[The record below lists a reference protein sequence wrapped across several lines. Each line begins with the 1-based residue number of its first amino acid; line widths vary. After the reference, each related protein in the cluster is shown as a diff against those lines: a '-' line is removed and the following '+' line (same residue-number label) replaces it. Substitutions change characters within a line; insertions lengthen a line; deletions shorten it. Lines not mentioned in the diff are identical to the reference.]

1 VSSTFLLIIV
11 VIVAIGFDFTNGF
24 HDTANAVAPTI
35 ATGAMKP
42 RTAVLMGSVLNMIG
56 AFLSLKVAATV
67 ASGIVSQAS
76 VIVPVVFAGLV
87 GAIAWNISTW
97 YFGLPSS
104 SSHALIGG
112 VIGAMMAHAGGS
124 AVHWSGISTKVLF
137 PSIAAPLF
145 AFAIAALASWASR
158 SLTKSSDDDTR
169 SVGLRAGQIGSS
181 ALLSLAHGTNDAQK
195 TMGVITLALI
205 ANGTLSANAATPK
218 WTIVAC
224 AIAIGAGT
232 AIGGWRIIRTL
243 GKGLS
248 SLGPT
253 QGFAAQMSSAS
264 VILTSTHFG
273 LPLSTTYVA
282 TGAVMGAGASSPES
296 VVRWKLAL
304 RVVAAWF
311 ITIPTAALCGAAI
324 FYVIRVCGTTAGV
337 LLSCV
342 ALVAYA
348 SIIFLRSRQDRIN
361 AANVNEA
368 WGKHFEGFEQSTAEQ
383 EA

>member
-1 VSSTFLLIIV
+1 M

-35 ATGAMKP
+35 ATGALSP
-42 RTAVLMGSVLNMIG
+42 RATVLMSSVLNLLG
-56 AFLSLKVAATV
+56 AFVSLKVAATV
-67 ASGIVSQAS
+67 ASGIVNQGS

-104 SSHALIGG
+104 SSHALVGG
-112 VIGAMMAHAGGS
+112 VIGALMAHAGGS
-124 AVHWSGISTKVLF
+124 AVLWGGLSTKVLF
-137 PSIAAPLF
+137 PSLAAPLF
-145 AFAIAALASWASR
+145 AFAIAAVASYASR
-158 SLTKSSDDDTR
+158 TLTNKTDQSTKSI
-169 SVGLRAGQIGSS
+169 GLRAGQIGSS

-205 ANGTLSANAATPK
+205 ANGTLGANASTPQ
-218 WTIVAC
+218 WVIIAC

-243 GKGLS
+243 GQGLS

-264 VILTSTHFG
+264 VILTSSHFG

-282 TGAVMGAGASSPES
+282 TGAVMGAGASTPGT

-311 ITIPTAALCGAAI
+311 ITIPAAAVCGAVI
-324 FYVIRVCGTTAGV
+324 FFIIRACGANLGVILACLGLA
-337 LLSCV
+337 
-342 ALVAYA
+342 AYA
-348 SIIFLRSRQDRIN
+348 TIIFLRSRKDRIS
-361 AANVNEA
+361 AGNVNEP
-368 WGKHFEGFEQSTAEQ
+368 WGKHFEGFEQSTSVK